1 MTPVEGRVA
10 LPAQEFPAEG
20 FGRSETGQA
29 RCGTQVEPGELLSR
43 QYFDCI
49 VAGDHG
55 RTDPSSLL

>member
-1 MTPVEGRVA
+1 MA